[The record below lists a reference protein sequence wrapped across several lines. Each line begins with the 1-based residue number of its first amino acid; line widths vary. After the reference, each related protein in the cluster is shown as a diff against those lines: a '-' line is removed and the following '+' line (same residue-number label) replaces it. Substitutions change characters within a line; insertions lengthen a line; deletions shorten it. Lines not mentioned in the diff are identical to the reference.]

1 MGFFAD
7 TAGARRWLLKSGLS
21 FVSMWTLQAQAID
34 FKVEFPP
41 QEGVL
46 SPEDSMFFDD
56 ALAVSES
63 QSDSPYLRGDK
74 RMNPELPSLEPQ
86 KKAGGTAVQNRV
98 PPPKLPEAE
107 KEQAL
112 QRVVAEPVGASARG
126 FEQTKANGTS
136 TIALTARGAFPNLSC
151 LNDNVS
157 FWKRVYAEVDT
168 HEALI
173 HDRDELDKVYAS
185 VRLGG
190 SERQRQQSIRMLKEH
205 YQTSIRSLAEKVS
218 APKSW
223 NPTERTIAKI
233 FKPSELTRSRLLR
246 AADNVRLQQGLK
258 SRFNSGVQRS
268 LQYLP
273 TIKTIIRQQR
283 LPLDIAYLPHVE
295 SSFVNHAKSKV
306 GAVGLWQIMPSTMQL
321 LMGKNAVSKRTEPQT
336 ATQAATKL
344 LKQNY
349 QATGSWPLAL
359 TAYNHGLG
367 GVLRAIRHTGSND
380 LCKIIE
386 RYNSPS
392 FRFASSNFYAQFL
405 AARQIALQR
414 YAELSKNREVGPIVA
429 PLLASRDKGAL

>member
-1 MGFFAD
+1 MGVFAG
-7 TAGARRWLLKSGLS
+7 TAGAKRWLLKSGLS
-21 FVSMWTLQAQAID
+21 FLSMWTLQAQAID
-34 FKVEFPP
+34 FKVEFPT
-41 QEGVL
+41 QEGAP

-63 QSDSPYLRGDK
+63 QSDSPYLKGANESKAEPRNSAVPK
-74 RMNPELPSLEPQ
+74 RATTPEIP
-86 KKAGGTAVQNRV
+86 KKAASPTPANVTAND
-98 PPPKLPEAE
+98 
-107 KEQAL
+107 AL
-112 QRVVAEPVGASARG
+112 IRVVAEPVAASPVRG
-126 FEQTKANGTS
+126 T
-136 TIALTARGAFPNLSC
+136 FPNLSC
-151 LNDNVS
+151 LNDNVA

-168 HEALI
+168 NEALI
-173 HDRDELDKVYAS
+173 HDRDELDKVYAT

-205 YQTSIRSLAEKVS
+205 YQLSIRSLAEKIG

-223 NPTERTIAKI
+223 TPTERAIAK
-233 FKPSELTRSRLLR
+233 FFRPSELTRSRLLR

-258 SRFNSGVQRS
+258 SRFNAGVQRS

-273 TIKTIIRQQR
+273 TIKSIIRQQR

-306 GAVGLWQIMPSTMQL
+306 GAVGLWQLMPSTMQL
-321 LMGKNAVSKRTEPQT
+321 LMGKNAVGKRTEPHT
-336 ATQAATKL
+336 ATVAATKL
-344 LKQNY
+344 LKQNF

-367 GVLRAIRHTGSND
+367 GVLRAIRNTKSND
-380 LCKIIE
+380 LCQIIE

-405 AARQIALQR
+405 AARQIALRR